1 MEEKYMVND
10 ILQEIKS
17 KLLMYQE
24 SILQAQ
30 NLQFRQILQ
39 KIRDNEESSQYE
51 ILKIAEVKGY
61 YKSSKEANAN
71 QIEQIK
77 NELKN

>member
-1 MEEKYMVND
+1 MVND

-71 QIEQIK
+71 QIEQTK
-77 NELKN
+77 NEFKN

>member
-17 KLLMYQE
+17 MLLMYQE
-24 SILQAQ
+24 YILEAQ
-30 NLQFRQILQ
+30 NMQFRQILQ
-39 KIRDNEESSQYE
+39 KIRDIEESFQYE

-61 YKSSKEANAN
+61 YKPSKEANAN

-77 NELKN
+77 NELEK

>member
-71 QIEQIK
+71 QIEQTK
-77 NELKN
+77 NEFKN